1 MPYCWSGAPS
11 AAAIRGHREDP
22 GGEIYRRKF
31 RGRTGANMI
40 ARERAGRMRAI
51 CTGKTVAVARGGHS
65 LGPDPWNA
73 GTYSGTVN
81 LAPETIG

>member
-1 MPYCWSGAPS
+1 
-11 AAAIRGHREDP
+11 
-22 GGEIYRRKF
+22 
-31 RGRTGANMI
+31 
-40 ARERAGRMRAI
+40 MRAI